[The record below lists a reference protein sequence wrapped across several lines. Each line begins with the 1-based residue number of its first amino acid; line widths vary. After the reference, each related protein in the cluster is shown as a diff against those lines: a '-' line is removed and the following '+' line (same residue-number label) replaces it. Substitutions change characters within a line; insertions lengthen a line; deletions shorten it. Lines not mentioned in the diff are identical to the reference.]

1 MHAITRLRAARHRR
15 TITSGPLVGLPVA
28 ARKTPYPNAFQ
39 PRHCAGAQDP
49 SLGCLHTHPGEQ
61 TCGCGQAVLPP
72 DGDAVVLQVRPDDTR
87 GVAPAP
93 FIRHSSEGCHQTS
106 PVPA

>member
-1 MHAITRLRAARHRR
+1 MHAITRLRAARHRL
-15 TITSGPLVGLPVA
+15 THPSDPVGRW

-49 SLGCLHTHPGEQ
+49 SLGCLHTHPGDQ

-72 DGDAVVLQVRPDDTR
+72 DGSAIVLQLRPQNSV
-87 GVAPAP
+87 GQAAP
-93 FIRHSSEGCHQTS
+93 FIRHSSEGCHQTT
-106 PVPA
+106 PVSA